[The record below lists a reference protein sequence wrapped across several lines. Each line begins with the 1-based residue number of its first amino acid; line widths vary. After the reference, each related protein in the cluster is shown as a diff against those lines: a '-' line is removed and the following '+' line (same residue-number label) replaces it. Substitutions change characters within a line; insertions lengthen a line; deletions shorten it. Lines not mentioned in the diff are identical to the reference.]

1 MFAKHTVSE
10 CKYRQDFVKRKIFNR
25 FFGKNPIFVLPNFK
39 VGRPHSGRSDRR
51 RSPARIVPAGG
62 AAPSAG
68 DADRRKPI
76 FETNKN
82 DSPK

>member
-1 MFAKHTVSE
+1 MYQPLIKFHPYPAIITQVL
-10 CKYRQDFVKRKIFNR
+10 R
-25 FFGKNPIFVLPNFK
+25 IFVLPNFK
-39 VGRPHSGRSDRR
+39 VGRSHSGRSGRR